1 MKQLLGICAGLLLT
15 LTAVLG
21 AFHLFYDYEYHKIRP
36 LCGEWHSTLDDTR
49 LKIEL
54 IGDMFFLTLTRY
66 DAERERDRSEIHIMR
81 YKECIYYTAYDGRR
95 VDLFYTPPADAL
107 LLVPG
112 GAFRRTL
119 KLKDDNEQ

>member
-1 MKQLLGICAGLLLT
+1 MKQLLGICAGLLLA
-15 LTAVLG
+15 LAAVLG
-21 AFHLFYDYEYHKIRP
+21 AFYLFYDYEYHKIRP

-54 IGDMFFLTLTRY
+54 IGDTFFLTLTRY

-81 YKECIYYTAYDGRR
+81 YKECIYYTTYDGRR
-95 VDLFYTPPADAL
+95 VDLFYTPSADAL

-112 GAFRRTL
+112 GVFKRTL
-119 KLKDDNEQ
+119 KYKNNEQ